1 MESGRVPS
9 KEVRDEPTSYPTQE
23 INILK
28 GVIEIVP
35 LPQVASRKTA
45 YRKDKVCTVKPV
57 QPSSSNVNKGKCPLN
72 FIIHNPSLVNVVN
85 RCPFVKKKFQIALT
99 VH

>member
-1 MESGRVPS
+1 MESGRVPL
-9 KEVRDEPTSYPTQE
+9 KEIRDEPTSYPTQE
-23 INILK
+23 INIPK

-45 YRKDKVCTVKPV
+45 YRKDKVCAVKPF
-57 QPSSSNVNKGKCPLN
+57 QPSSNDINKGKCPLN
-72 FIIHNPSLVNVVN
+72 FNIHNQSLVNVVN
-85 RCPFVKKKFQIALT
+85 SCPFVKKKFQIALT